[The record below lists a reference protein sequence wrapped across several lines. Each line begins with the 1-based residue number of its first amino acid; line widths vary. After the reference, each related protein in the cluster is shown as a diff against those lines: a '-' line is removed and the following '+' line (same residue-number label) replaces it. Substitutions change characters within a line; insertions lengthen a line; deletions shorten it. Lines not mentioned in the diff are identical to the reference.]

1 MKYNQLGKSDLL
13 TSEICFGCM
22 SLDLKEDNNH
32 RIIDKAID
40 LGLNFFD
47 TADFYDKGENEKL
60 IGKAIRQKRKS
71 LVLATKVGNQW
82 NPDGKT
88 WSWNASRKYIMG
100 AVEESLKRLQTDY
113 IDLYQLH
120 GGTMEDEIP
129 ETISA
134 FEELKQQG
142 KIRYYGISSIRPV
155 VIREYVKQASLS
167 TVMMQYGLLDRRPE
181 EEALALLGEHN
192 ISVLAR
198 GVLAKGMLAGK
209 AADKFLNYS
218 SAEVRRAAEAIQ
230 KISVEGRTPAQTA
243 IRFALR
249 NKTVAAAVVG
259 IRTMEQCEEVL
270 AAATVRE
277 LSGKEIE
284 QLSEILPVNTY
295 TEHR

>member
-13 TSEICFGCM
+13 VSEICFGCM
-22 SLDLKEDNNH
+22 SLNLKEDGNK
-32 RIIDKAID
+32 RIMDRAID

-60 IGKAIRQKRKS
+60 VGKTIRQKRKN
-71 LVLATKVGNQW
+71 LLLATKVGNQW

-88 WSWNASRKYIMG
+88 WSWNASRKYIMT

-113 IDLYQLH
+113 IDIYQLH
-120 GGTMEDEIP
+120 GGTMEDHIP

-142 KIRYYGISSIRPV
+142 KIRFYGISSIRPV

-181 EEALALLGEHN
+181 EEAITLLGSN
-192 ISVLAR
+192 DISVLAR

-209 AADKFLNYS
+209 PADRFLNYTP
-218 SAEVRRAAEAIQ
+218 AEVARAAKAVGD
-230 KISVEGRTPAQTA
+230 ISIEGRSPAQTA

-249 NKTVAAAVVG
+249 NKTVASAVVG
-259 IRTMEQCEEVL
+259 IRTMEQAEEVL
-270 AAATVRE
+270 AASNASE
-277 LSGKEIE
+277 LSREE
-284 QLSEILPVNTY
+284 SERLADILPVNTY

>member
-1 MKYNQLGKSDLL
+1 MKYNKLGKSDLL
-13 TSEICFGCM
+13 VSEICFGCM
-22 SLDLKEDNNH
+22 SLDLKEDSNK

-47 TADFYDKGENEKL
+47 TADFYDKGENERL
-60 IGKAIRQKRKS
+60 IGKTIRQKRKNI
-71 LVLATKVGNQW
+71 VLATKVGNQW

-100 AVEESLKRLQTDY
+100 AVEDSLKRLQTDY

-120 GGTMEDEIP
+120 GGTMEDNIP

-134 FEELKQQG
+134 FEDLKQQG

-155 VIREYVKQASLS
+155 VIREYLRQASLS
-167 TVMMQYGLLDRRPE
+167 TVMMQYSLLDRRPE
-181 EEALALLGEHN
+181 EEVMALLEKN
-192 ISVLAR
+192 TISVLAR

-209 AADKFLNYS
+209 SADKFLNYS
-218 SAEVRRAAEAIQ
+218 PAEVARAARAIQ
-230 KISVEGRTPAQTA
+230 EISIEGRTSAQSA

-249 NKTVAAAVVG
+249 NKTVASAVVG

-270 AAATVRE
+270 AATNARVLTGEETGR
-277 LSGKEIE
+277 LSD
-284 QLSEILPVNTY
+284 ILPPNLY